1 MEYSDETNLDVAY
14 KIYKGLESIS
24 WKFSTFYKMKNFR
37 ILEDCAHL
45 RAKLLKIKVPDEFLV
60 VSAEVF
66 YNIFLFSFINNYVGY
81 W

>member
-1 MEYSDETNLDVAY
+1 
-14 KIYKGLESIS
+14 
-24 WKFSTFYKMKNFR
+24 MKNFR

-81 W
+81 